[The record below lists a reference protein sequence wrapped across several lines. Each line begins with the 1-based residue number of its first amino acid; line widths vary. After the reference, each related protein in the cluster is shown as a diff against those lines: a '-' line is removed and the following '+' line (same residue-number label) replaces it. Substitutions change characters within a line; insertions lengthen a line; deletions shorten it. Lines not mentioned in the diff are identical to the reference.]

1 MLETQP
7 IQESTS
13 VFAKRTVL
21 GQSILP
27 RCHRNVYGGCGRAR
41 PATILL
47 LLPDAYFPTYGLHMI
62 SRIGLE
68 ASPASRCS
76 SDGDIVLKQTR

>member
-13 VFAKRTVL
+13 AFAKRTVL
-21 GQSILP
+21 GQRILR
-27 RCHRNVYGGCGRAR
+27 RCHRNVYGNCGRAR

-47 LLPDAYFPTYGLHMI
+47 LLPDAYFPAYDLPYQLRSQSGI
-62 SRIGLE
+62 Q
-68 ASPASRCS
+68 
-76 SDGDIVLKQTR
+76 VLKRWRHCP

>member
-13 VFAKRTVL
+13 ASAKRTVL
-21 GQSILP
+21 GQRSLP
-27 RCHRNVYGGCGRAR
+27 RWHRNVYGNCGHAR

-47 LLPDAYFPTYGLHMI
+47 LLPDAYFPAYGRHMI
-62 SRIGLE
+62 SRFTLE

-76 SDGDIVLKQTR
+76 SDGGIVLKQTR